1 MLCKKKI
8 MLLLLTVVFL
18 FSSQQAIVVFASSDP
33 GQSSAV
39 AADVDAQEEATKAD
53 AVSLRFSSEQYPGE
67 SFSTLKLR
75 SEQWSFR
82 FRRDARLSVMS
93 ERPVRQLYFQFEKP
107 CEWTLTT
114 SDGTVFHRGGDG
126 FIHDY
131 IDLGQSVSN
140 FTVDVSQD
148 TYLTGVFGFTEG
160 ETPGWVQKWLPPC
173 DAADLL
179 VLPTHADDEFLW
191 FGGALPYY
199 AGELGYNVQVV
210 YLTNHYEQT
219 YREHE
224 RLNGLWSVG
233 VRHYPIVCERFTD
246 SIITKRY
253 EWAVEKFG
261 WENVLAFQVEML
273 RRFRPRV
280 VIGHDIKGE
289 YGHGT
294 HILNAE
300 TLLKALELTND
311 PTAYPDSAEQ
321 YGLCS
326 VQKCYLHLWNEN
338 CITVKWEDLKLSKF
352 GDKSAMRMADQG
364 FARHVSQYQFY
375 SEPSA
380 GQYNCR
386 LFGLA
391 YTNVGYDTP
400 DRNDMFEHVDWTER
414 ARVYPSSPV
423 EEAVVS
429 ATDAPPDMPDQAV
442 SDPAENAIPTQYLL
456 LAGGGVAV
464 LLFTAGLV
472 WRIHKRK
479 VR

>member
-1 MLCKKKI
+1 
-8 MLLLLTVVFL
+8 
-18 FSSQQAIVVFASSDP
+18 
-33 GQSSAV
+33 
-39 AADVDAQEEATKAD
+39 
-53 AVSLRFSSEQYPGE
+53 
-67 SFSTLKLR
+67 
-75 SEQWSFR
+75 
-82 FRRDARLSVMS
+82 
-93 ERPVRQLYFQFEKP
+93 
-107 CEWTLTT
+107 
-114 SDGTVFHRGGDG
+114 
-126 FIHDY
+126 
-131 IDLGQSVSN
+131 
-140 FTVDVSQD
+140 
-148 TYLTGVFGFTEG
+148 
-160 ETPGWVQKWLPPC
+160 
-173 DAADLL
+173 
-179 VLPTHADDEFLW
+179 
-191 FGGALPYY
+191 
-199 AGELGYNVQVV
+199 
-210 YLTNHYEQT
+210 
-219 YREHE
+219 
-224 RLNGLWSVG
+224 
-233 VRHYPIVCERFTD
+233 
-246 SIITKRY
+246 
-253 EWAVEKFG
+253 
-261 WENVLAFQVEML
+261 ML

-311 PTAYPDSAEQ
+311 PTAYPDSAEK

-375 SEPSA
+375 SDPSV
-380 GQYNCR
+380 GQYNCH

-442 SDPAENAIPTQYLL
+442 SDPAENAIPAQYLL